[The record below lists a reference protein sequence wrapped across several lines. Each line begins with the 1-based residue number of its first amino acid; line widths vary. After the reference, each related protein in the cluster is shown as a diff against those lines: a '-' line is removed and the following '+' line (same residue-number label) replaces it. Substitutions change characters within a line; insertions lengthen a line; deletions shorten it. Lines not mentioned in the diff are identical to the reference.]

1 MMEATTTIDLAGMLM
16 GLNIENEEAQHL
28 ATELAV
34 LTGEPLTRA
43 VIVALR
49 ERIARLRQ
57 QRHVDNLIARAQEI
71 IRQSGGAAPYDNHAA
86 LLYDEHG
93 LPK

>member
-1 MMEATTTIDLAGMLM
+1 MMEATTTVNCVGMLM
-16 GLNIENEEAQHL
+16 GLNIKNEEAQHL
-28 ATELAV
+28 ATELAA

-57 QRHVDNLIARAQEI
+57 QRHIDDLIARVQEI

-86 LLYDEHG
+86 LLYDEQG
-93 LPK
+93 LP